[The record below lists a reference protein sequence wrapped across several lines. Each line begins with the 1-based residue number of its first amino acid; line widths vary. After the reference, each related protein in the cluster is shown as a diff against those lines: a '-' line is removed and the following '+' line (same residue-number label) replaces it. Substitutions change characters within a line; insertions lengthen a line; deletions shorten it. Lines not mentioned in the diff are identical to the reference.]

1 MIGLETSDSLAEFYG
16 EQELFKEKILDPE
29 QIIKKI
35 KAVKAGD
42 IKALAKEI
50 IQNNKLN
57 LAIIG
62 PFKDLAEFERDLSL

>member
-16 EQELFKEKILDPE
+16 EQELFKEKIHNPE

-35 KAVKAGD
+35 KAVTARD
-42 IKALAKEI
+42 IKTLAKDI
-50 IQNNKLN
+50 LQNNKLN

-62 PFKDLAEFERDLSL
+62 PFQNTSEFEKELSL